1 MVLLEIIMEAVLND
15 SEEVDGQGNW
25 TKFGGN
31 ATGIWDFNQDYFVP
45 TWIIAVYVFFLSV
58 GVCVNVG
65 LALILLC
72 SRKNGN
78 NCFFL
83 KTHFQIFIIPKKH
96 SFFGIVY
103 HFAIN

>member
-1 MVLLEIIMEAVLND
+1 MEAALND
-15 SEEVDGQGNW
+15 SDEIDDGQGNW

-31 ATGIWDFNQDYFVP
+31 GTGIWGDGDDYSVP

-72 SRKNGN
+72 CRKNGN
-78 NCFFL
+78 NVFVTNRNFCFL
-83 KTHFQIFIIPKKH
+83 WLPTRAQ
-96 SFFGIVY
+96 
-103 HFAIN
+103 FAILLVT